1 MRIKQGII
9 INMEINKLL
18 ENKIQA
24 AYGSLTGRLL
34 SGFSVC
40 RKMTFRANT
49 LKSTEEIVA
58 EELRR
63 AEIPFEIVNGAFVT
77 DVTNDGRV
85 RALEIYTR
93 GGLYVQSL
101 SSMLPPLAL
110 APVPGENIL
119 DMCAAPG
126 GKTSQIS
133 AMTGGGAYITACEK
147 NAVRAE
153 KLRHNLALLGVKRTT
168 VLVTDAGRLDPVMKF
183 DRILLDAPCTGSGT
197 ITPRAPGC
205 FSAKLLAACVK
216 AQKTLITRAA
226 MLLKKGGVLV
236 YSTCSLLPEE
246 NEDVVSYALKSGLDI
261 EPVGIVPER
270 AELLPVRTEGALLVA
285 PDEYY
290 EGFFVAKLIK
300 R

>member
-1 MRIKQGII
+1 
-9 INMEINKLL
+9 MEINKLL

-24 AYGSLTGRLL
+24 AYGTLADGVL

-40 RKMTFRANT
+40 RKTTFRTNT
-49 LKSTEEIVA
+49 LKSTDNAVS
-58 EELRR
+58 EELNR
-63 AEIPFEIVNGAFVT
+63 ADIPYEKINGAFAT
-77 DVTNDGRV
+77 DMQNDARV
-85 RALEIYTR
+85 RALNSYVR
-93 GGLYVQSL
+93 GELYIQNL

-168 VLVTDAGRLDPVMKF
+168 VLVTDAGKLDPVMKF

>member
-1 MRIKQGII
+1 
-9 INMEINKLL
+9 MEINRLL

-24 AYGSLTGRLL
+24 AYGTLADGVL

-168 VLVTDAGRLDPVMKF
+168 VLVTDAGRLDPVMN
-183 DRILLDAPCTGSGT
+183 
-197 ITPRAPGC
+197 
-205 FSAKLLAACVK
+205 
-216 AQKTLITRAA
+216 
-226 MLLKKGGVLV
+226 
-236 YSTCSLLPEE
+236 STC
-246 NEDVVSYALKSGLDI
+246 Y
-261 EPVGIVPER
+261 
-270 AELLPVRTEGALLVA
+270 
-285 PDEYY
+285 
-290 EGFFVAKLIK
+290 
-300 R
+300 